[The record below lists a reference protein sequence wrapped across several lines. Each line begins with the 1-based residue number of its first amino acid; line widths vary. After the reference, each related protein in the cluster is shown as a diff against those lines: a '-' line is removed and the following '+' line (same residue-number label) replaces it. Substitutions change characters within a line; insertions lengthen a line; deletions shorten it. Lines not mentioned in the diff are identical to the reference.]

1 MQVSNMPESIYIHE
15 KRRDNHEFDVNGI
28 RIQEQSPDRSPP
40 NLRKEVGIFN
50 YYHNILKT
58 GILLRDF
65 QDSL

>member
-1 MQVSNMPESIYIHE
+1 MQVSNMPESIYPW
-15 KRRDNHEFDVNGI
+15 RRDNHEFNVHGI

-40 NLRKEVGIFN
+40 NPRKEVGN